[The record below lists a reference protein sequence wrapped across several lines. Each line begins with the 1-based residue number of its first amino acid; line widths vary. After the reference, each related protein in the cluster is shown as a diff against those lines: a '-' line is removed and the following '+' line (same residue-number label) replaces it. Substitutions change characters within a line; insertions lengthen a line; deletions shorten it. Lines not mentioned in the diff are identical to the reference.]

1 MENEMKKEVE
11 AKELQL
17 KEMTSLINQKE
28 ENGTE
33 V

>member
-1 MENEMKKEVE
+1 MNKEVE

-28 ENGTE
+28 ENGSE